1 MADTTVVLRQ
11 QARDQ
16 YDILASEQH
25 PADANALYD
34 AWMEDVIFPEG
45 TSQFAGLRDL
55 AVASGAEL
63 RFARGSRANA
73 IRELILLA
81 APFPTGEG
89 QPAPHGHQFA
99 TIMGWYNVTVD
110 DQDEPSNPPPP
121 PPPSLAEQ
129 VALLKEQVATL
140 KNQVDHQHDEDDEQL
155 RGGRDVSIKENI
167 ADEPSLCE

>member
-110 DQDEPSNPPPP
+110 SARAALSGKGGEAQR
-121 PPPSLAEQ
+121 LA
-129 VALLKEQVATL
+129 
-140 KNQVDHQHDEDDEQL
+140 
-155 RGGRDVSIKENI
+155 RPRVSDSG
-167 ADEPSLCE
+167 AP

>member
-34 AWMEDVIFPEG
+34 AWMDDVNFPEG

-63 RFARGSRANA
+63 RFARGGGDGDTGGTKDSTASAEGRA
-73 IRELILLA
+73 
-81 APFPTGEG
+81 
-89 QPAPHGHQFA
+89 
-99 TIMGWYNVTVD
+99 
-110 DQDEPSNPPPP
+110 
-121 PPPSLAEQ
+121 
-129 VALLKEQVATL
+129 
-140 KNQVDHQHDEDDEQL
+140 
-155 RGGRDVSIKENI
+155 
-167 ADEPSLCE
+167 